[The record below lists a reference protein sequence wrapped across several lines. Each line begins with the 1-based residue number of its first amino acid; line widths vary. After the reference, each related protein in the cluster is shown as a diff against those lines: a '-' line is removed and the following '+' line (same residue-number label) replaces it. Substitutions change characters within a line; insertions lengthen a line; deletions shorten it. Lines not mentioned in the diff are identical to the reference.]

1 MQENFPLSIS
11 GLKGDVLENLLNH
24 IPFGFSLMTGD
35 YLVESVNDFWLQIVQ
50 KTREEVVGKNLFEV
64 FPKQKNSYFLF
75 LKISKQQANNFTLP
89 NTASK

>member
-50 KTREEVVGKNLFEV
+50 KTREEEFGWKAKKMWEA
-64 FPKQKNSYFLF
+64 NSISLFLF
-75 LKISKQQANNFTLP
+75 TKIKKINCENISGR
-89 NTASK
+89 

>member
-11 GLKGDVLENLLNH
+11 VLKGDVLENLLNH

-50 KTREEVVGKNLFEV
+50 KTRE
-64 FPKQKNSYFLF
+64 
-75 LKISKQQANNFTLP
+75 
-89 NTASK
+89 